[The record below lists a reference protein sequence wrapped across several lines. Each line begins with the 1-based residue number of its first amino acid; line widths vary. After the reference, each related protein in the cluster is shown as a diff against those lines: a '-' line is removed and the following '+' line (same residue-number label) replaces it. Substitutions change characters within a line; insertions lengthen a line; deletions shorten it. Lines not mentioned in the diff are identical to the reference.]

1 MPAGLR
7 DLPEPADLHAWASA
21 AHGELDWGER
31 IPAKA
36 EIAAQYG
43 EQATVESLR
52 LLTEAARV
60 EPRITAA
67 VLTAIGSEATPY
79 HLANRMKS
87 PHSLARK
94 LVKYHDLYKRT
105 GGQPEDVLRYTA
117 AVDSPAHL
125 TAAAIR
131 TIDRLT
137 DQHVEMDSAHHSYV
151 GGSRYKGLHTFL
163 RSYEQRYELQV
174 HSAESIKVKEQT
186 TSLYEI
192 ERDLDQPPEV
202 RAAARR
208 ECIELSSAMTQPA
221 GIDEL
226 AELGGV
232 PVRAI
237 SYGKQAGRSTSSQ
250 SATHSPTEAEPRARQ
265 PQQQRQDGITR

>member
-21 AHGELDWGER
+21 THGRLDWGDR

-43 EQATVESLR
+43 DQATAESLR

-60 EPRITAA
+60 EPRITSE

-79 HLANRMKS
+79 HLASRMKS

-94 LVKYHDLYKRT
+94 LVKYRDLYQRT
-105 GGQPEDVLRYTA
+105 GGQPEDILRFTA
-117 AVDSPAHL
+117 AVESPDHL
-125 TAAAIR
+125 AAAAVR

-137 DQHVEMDSAHHSYV
+137 DQQAEMEAAHHSYV
-151 GGSRYKGLHTFL
+151 DGSRYKGLHTLL
-163 RSYEQRYELQV
+163 RSYGQRYELQV
-174 HSAESIKVKEQT
+174 HSAESLTVKEQT

-192 ERDLDQPPEV
+192 ERDVDQPPEV

-226 AELGGV
+226 TELGGV
-232 PVRAI
+232 AVHTI
-237 SYGKQAGRSTSSQ
+237 SYGKQAGRSTAAQ
-250 SATHSPTEAEPRARQ
+250 SAAQSPTEAEPQARQ
-265 PQQQRQDGITR
+265 PKQQRQDGITR

>member
-21 AHGELDWGER
+21 THGQLDWGDR

-36 EIAAQYG
+36 EIAARYG
-43 EQATVESLR
+43 DQATAESLR

-60 EPRITAA
+60 EPRITSA

-87 PHSLARK
+87 PQSLARK
-94 LVKYHDLYKRT
+94 LVRYHDLYQRT
-105 GGQPEDVLRYTA
+105 GGQPLDVLRYTA
-117 AVDSPAHL
+117 AVESPDHL
-125 TAAAIR
+125 AAAAVR
-131 TIDRLT
+131 TINRLT
-137 DQHVEMDSAHHSYV
+137 DQQAEMEAAHHSYV
-151 GGSRYKGLHTFL
+151 DGSRYKGLHTLL
-163 RSYEQRYELQV
+163 RSYNQRYELQV
-174 HSAESIKVKEQT
+174 HSAESIRVKDRT

-192 ERDLDQPPEV
+192 ERDVDQPPEV

-226 AELGGV
+226 TELGGV
-232 PVRAI
+232 AVRTI
-237 SYGKQAGRSTSSQ
+237 GYGKQAGRSTASQ
-250 SATHSPTEAEPRARQ
+250 LAAQSPTEAEPRARQ
-265 PQQQRQDGITR
+265 PKQQRQDGITR

>member
-1 MPAGLR
+1 MSAGLR
-7 DLPEPADLHAWASA
+7 ELPEPTDLHAWASA
-21 AHGELDWGER
+21 AHGQLDWGDR

-43 EQATVESLR
+43 EGATAESLR
-52 LLTEAARV
+52 LLTAAARA
-60 EPRITAA
+60 ESRITAA

-87 PHSLARK
+87 PQSLARK
-94 LVKYHDLYKRT
+94 LVRYQDLYKRT

-117 AVDSPAHL
+117 AVEHPDDL
-125 TAAAIR
+125 TAAAVR

-137 DQHVEMDSAHHSYV
+137 GQQAEMEAAHHSYV
-151 GGSRYKGLHTFL
+151 DGSRYKGLHTSL

-174 HSAESIKVKEQT
+174 HSAESIRVKEQT

-192 ERDLDQPPEV
+192 ERDLDQPRDV
-202 RAAARR
+202 RGAARR
-208 ECIELSSAMTQPA
+208 ECIELSHAMTQPA

-226 AELGGV
+226 TELGGI

-237 SYGKQAGRSTSSQ
+237 SYGKQAARAKGSQ
-250 SATHSPTEAEPRARQ
+250 SAGQSPAKDQAQYRQ
-265 PQQQRQDGITR
+265 PNQQRQDGITR